1 MWKRTFKNRKNT
13 VILILIFLIGFT
25 LMTVDNRRAQG
36 AFFFESFFLLVIS
49 PVQSLITNTL
59 DAVSETYNHYF
70 MLVDVARENDRLQ
83 AEMEALLREN
93 KRLQEEVRRLER
105 IGHLGEYAAT
115 SDEKSL
121 LATVIGR
128 DATQWVK
135 TVYIDKGTRDGVQEN
150 LAVVTNAGIVG
161 HVTQAGPNSSK
172 VLLLVDRRSA
182 IDSLFMESRVPGV
195 VVGLGADL
203 CEMKYVPVTAEVKAG
218 DWVLSS
224 GIGGVFPKGLVVG
237 RVLSVVKNKQGLFQE
252 IQLAPGA
259 DLARLE
265 EVLVL
270 LP

>member
-1 MWKRTFKNRKNT
+1 MWKRALKNRKNT
-13 VILILIFLIGFT
+13 VILILIFLVGFT
-25 LMTVDNRRAQG
+25 LMTVDNKRTQG
-36 AFFFESFFLLVIS
+36 TYFFESFFLLVIS
-49 PVQSLITNTL
+49 PVQSLITSTL
-59 DAVSETYNHYF
+59 DSITGVYNHYF
-70 MLVDVARENDRLQ
+70 MLVDAAHENDRLKL
-83 AEMEALLREN
+83 EMDALVREN
-93 KRLQEEVRRLER
+93 KRLEEEVRRLER
-105 IGHLGEYAAT
+105 VSRLDVYSAN
-115 SDEKSL
+115 SDEKAL

-135 TVYIDKGTRDGVQEN
+135 TVYIDKGTSDGVTEN

-161 HVTQAGPNSSK
+161 HVIQASPNSSK
-172 VLLLVDRRSA
+172 VLLVVDRRSA
-182 IDSLFMESRVPGV
+182 VDSLFMESRVPGV
-195 VVGLGADL
+195 VVGRGSDL
-203 CEMKYVPVTAEVKAG
+203 CEMKYVPMTAVVKAG

-237 RVLSVVKNKQGLFQE
+237 RVLSVVKSKQGLFQE